1 MNQRATVKDVAKA
14 AGVSASIVS
23 RVMNGAQKS
32 TSRVSEATTE
42 KVREA
47 AKKLGYTRFSS
58 ASVLRTKQ
66 TFTIAVLGGFH
77 PQTGW
82 FYPSGN
88 MEMLAG
94 VNRALAED
102 KRYKLLLDLERTRRS
117 DGVPAL
123 YEGRVDGAIVME
135 YLDEQLLKDLKATST
150 PFVTA
155 NVEPGLNAVYP
166 EDISGLR
173 HVLEKW
179 KNEGVKRVVYL
190 QDGWLS
196 EHYSTIER
204 RHELLKF
211 AKELNLD
218 VHINL
223 YSRETK
229 VHELSKELE
238 NSSIEGIICYSES
251 TAQALAH
258 NSLLDS
264 NTRYKPRLFCW
275 TRPTR
280 EHMIMPWISRI
291 AIPFEDMGAV
301 AAKML
306 IRILDQNSETLP
318 ARYPCPYIEAI
329 KSCEEIRWVLSPH

>member
-47 AKKLGYTRFSS
+47 AKRLGYMRFSS
-58 ASVLRTKQ
+58 ASILRTKQ

-155 NVEPGLNAVYP
+155 NVEPGLNAIYP

-173 HVLEKW
+173 RVLEKW
-179 KNEGVKRVVYL
+179 KNEGAKRIMYL

-204 RHELLKF
+204 RNELLRF
-211 AKELNLD
+211 GNELGLEII
-218 VHINL
+218 INL
-223 YSRETK
+223 YTRETK
-229 VHELSKELE
+229 VHELALELE
-238 NSSIEGIICYSES
+238 KSDIDGVVCYSET
-251 TAQALAH
+251 TAQALSH
-258 NSLLDS
+258 NWLLDR
-264 NTRYKPRLFCW
+264 NTTYRPRLFCW

-291 AIPFEDMGAV
+291 AIPFEEMGSI

-306 IRILDQNSETLP
+306 IRILDQNAETLS
-318 ARYPCPYIEAI
+318 ARVQCPYTDAIE
-329 KSCEEIRWVLSPH
+329 SCEDIRWVLSPH